1 MQPQIFADLQRPDF
15 KISSNFFSSLSICI
29 KSGPSVWKL
38 LHVIYKSSR
47 SPVSLEFMLQDNTSQ
62 KHYATAPF
70 YESNPHIW
78 CKWTISLTLSHAHK
92 IKAKNIKENYYPVS
106 IAKWAFSVGRC
117 ESSQLHLF
125 YRQAGQDREVKR
137 PLIKEQYQKS
147 GTSITNCPQIGY
159 ILIDSRAILTHLRP
173 TMS

>member
-78 CKWTISLTLSHAHK
+78 CKWTISLTWSHAHK

-125 YRQAGQDREVKR
+125 YRQKLARIGKLSVHSSKSI
-137 PLIKEQYQKS
+137 IKSQGPVS
-147 GTSITNCPQIGY
+147 QIV
-159 ILIDSRAILTHLRP
+159 LKLAIY
-173 TMS
+173 